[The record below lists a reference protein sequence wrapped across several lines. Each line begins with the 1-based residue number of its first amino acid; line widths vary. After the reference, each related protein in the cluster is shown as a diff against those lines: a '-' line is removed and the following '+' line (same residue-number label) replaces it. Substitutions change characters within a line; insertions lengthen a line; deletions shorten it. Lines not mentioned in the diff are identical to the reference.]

1 MPGSPITNWV
11 VLGFLAFVVVLLA
24 FDPEQRVALYAGAL
38 WGIGIIA
45 ASVPVLRR
53 RAAER

>member
-1 MPGSPITNWV
+1 MPGSPITNCV

-24 FDPEQRVALYAGAL
+24 FDTEQRVALYAGAA
-38 WGIGIIA
+38 WGIAIIA

-53 RAAER
+53 RATAH